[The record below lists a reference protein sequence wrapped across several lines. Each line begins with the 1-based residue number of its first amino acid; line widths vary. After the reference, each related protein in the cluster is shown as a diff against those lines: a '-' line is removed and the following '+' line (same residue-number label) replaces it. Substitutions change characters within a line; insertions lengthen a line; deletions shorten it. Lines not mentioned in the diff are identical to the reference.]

1 MRQKFNSFYIQPLYE
16 KPHFWRY
23 SSFFFNT
30 LEVITIIDIPA
41 MPAIAAIISSVGKRL
56 GGGRG
61 EDPGG
66 GSEVGGNSEIEERSI
81 VAASVKF
88 MQVNKIANKTHT

>member
-1 MRQKFNSFYIQPLYE
+1 ML
-16 KPHFWRY
+16 
-23 SSFFFNT
+23 
-30 LEVITIIDIPA
+30 
-41 MPAIAAIISSVGKRL
+41 AIAAIINSVGKRL
-56 GGGRG
+56 GGG

-88 MQVNKIANKTHT
+88 MQVNKITNKTHT